1 MCGIAGVVGLGT
13 ELDEGDAADVE
24 RMTTLLVHRGPDG
37 TGYAHAPRWRVGNTR
52 LAILDLS
59 RAADLPMQSEDG
71 NVVIAYNGEVT
82 NFRELRARF
91 RLDERYR
98 FRTESDTEVLLHL
111 YEELG
116 IDFVEHLSGMFA
128 FFLVDRCKQRAWLV
142 RDFYGIRPL
151 FFLRMRGR
159 LYFASELKAFFGVAS
174 FEPRLCEE
182 AVWHFLGLAYIPG
195 RLTPYVG
202 VEELPAAH
210 LLEIDLA
217 RGEVNE
223 EAYYRIEFEP
233 HDVYDEDKLA
243 EELHDAMRDS
253 VRRNLISDAPIGMTL
268 SGGFDTSS
276 ILALARELGDT
287 RELHTFS
294 VVMDEPSFN
303 EKRYQDAMVEWAQT
317 QHHEIVVR
325 PREVL
330 DHLVEH
336 MAFLDEPSGDGAA
349 VPFYLL
355 AREAKGYV
363 KVLLSGEGGD
373 ETFNAYETHVAM
385 KARALY
391 RRWVP
396 ASVRR
401 LLRQAAREMPCNYE
415 KLSLDFVAKRF
426 TEGAELP
433 VPEAH
438 HHWRHVLSEVDKAAL
453 MPSAAAFAPTHT
465 FFTEMFEA
473 RADLEDDLDRI
484 SVIDFA
490 YYFVGDLMVKNDRM
504 MMAHSIEAR
513 FPYADRLLHEFVA
526 TIPAER
532 RIRGL
537 SRRYMQKRAMEGRMP
552 PLVHQRTNMGLEMPH
567 SLWFLSGLRELVD
580 RWLTRERIERTGCL
594 RYEAV
599 RGLWDDHVAR
609 RRDNGR
615 ALWCI
620 LNFVIWFEL
629 FIAEG
634 DFRRWLSPARGS

>member
-1 MCGIAGVVGLGT
+1 MCGIAGVVGLDS
-13 ELDEGDAADVE
+13 ELVDADAADVE
-24 RMTTLLVHRGPDG
+24 RMTRLLVHRGPDG
-37 TGYAHAPRWRVGNTR
+37 TDYAHGPRFRVGNTR
-52 LAILDLS
+52 LAILDLTH
-59 RAADLPMQSEDG
+59 AADLPMRSEDG
-71 NVVIAYNGEVT
+71 NVVLAYNGEVT

-91 RLDERYR
+91 RLDERHR

-116 IDFVEHLSGMFA
+116 IDFVRELSGMFA
-128 FFLVDRCKQRAWLV
+128 FFLVDRRKRTAWLV
-142 RDFYGIRPL
+142 RDFYGIRPM
-151 FFLRMRGR
+151 FFLRRRGR
-159 LYFASELKAFFGVAS
+159 LYFASELKAFFGVSS
-174 FEPRLCEE
+174 FEPRLSEE
-182 AVWHFLGLAYIPG
+182 AAWHFLGLAYIPG
-195 RLTPYVG
+195 RLTPYEG

-217 RGEVNE
+217 RGEVRE
-223 EAYYRIEFEP
+223 EEHYRIELTP
-233 HDVYDEDKLA
+233 RDVRDEDALA
-243 EELHDAMRDS
+243 AELHDAMKDS
-253 VRRNLISDAPIGMTL
+253 VRRNLISDAPLGMTL

-287 RELHTFS
+287 RKLHTFS

-303 EKRYQDAMVEWAQT
+303 EKRYQDVMVEWAQT
-317 QHHEIVVR
+317 QHHEVVVR
-325 PREVL
+325 PREVI

-355 AREAKGYV
+355 AREAKGHV

-385 KARALY
+385 KARAAY
-391 RRWVP
+391 RQWVP
-396 ASVRR
+396 ASVRDR
-401 LLRQAAREMPCNYE
+401 LREAARELPCGYE
-415 KLSLDFVAKRF
+415 KLSLDFLAKRF

-438 HHWRHVLSEVDKAAL
+438 HHWRHVLSEADKAAL
-453 MPSAAAFAPTHT
+453 MPSAAAFGPTHR
-465 FFTEMFEA
+465 FFTELFEA

-490 YYFVGDLMVKNDRM
+490 YYFVGDLMVKNDRT

-513 FPYADRLLHEFVA
+513 FPYADRELHEFVA

-552 PLVHQRTNMGLEMPH
+552 ALVHQRKNMGLEMPH
-567 SLWFLSGLRELVD
+567 SLWFLGGLRELAD
-580 RWLTRERIERTGCL
+580 TWLTRERIERMGCL
-594 RYEAV
+594 RYDAV
-599 RGLWDDHVAR
+599 RGLWDDHLAR

-620 LNFVIWFEL
+620 LNLVIWFEL

-634 DFRRWLSPARGS
+634 DFRRWLGSGRGS